1 MGRGSRVLSIDLLRG
16 LDVLLMLFANEMAG
30 VRDTPAFLRHVPAS
44 ADGMTITD
52 VVFPAF
58 LFVTG
63 MAVPL
68 ALGARLAR
76 GDSRIRLLGHVAVR
90 TLALLALGVLMI
102 NAERASDRG
111 PLPPALWNIAA
122 TIAAVLV
129 WGEWRTS
136 ERRRR
141 TLRVAGLVLLVALA
155 FAYRSDAVAGAF
167 QMRPYW
173 WGILGLIGWAYLV
186 AATAYL
192 LAGDRPWLL
201 LAAAALLYAVALV
214 DHLGLAPGLAV
225 VGPIVSVGSMWGAH
239 GGLAVSGAVL
249 GAALR
254 QDRVASRRLSAL
266 VPVALAYAAVLA
278 GAGLAVHALREF
290 HPAFTISK
298 VKATV
303 AWCLL
308 SAASTVLAWVA
319 VYGSADVRGHSRWPA
334 IVRTAG
340 ENALLVY
347 LLAPFLLSAFQLVA
361 SVTGHHPYAI
371 FGGSLAAGVLRS
383 IAFAWIVVFM
393 AGGLRARGVVLKL

>member
-1 MGRGSRVLSIDLLRG
+1 
-16 LDVLLMLFANEMAG
+16 

-58 LFVTG
+58 LFITG

-68 ALGARLAR
+68 GLGARLRRGETRAR
-76 GDSRIRLLGHVAVR
+76 VFGHVAVR

-102 NAERASDRG
+102 NAERASDSG
-111 PLPPALWNIAA
+111 PLSPALWNILATVAA
-122 TIAAVLV
+122 ALV
-129 WGEWRTS
+129 WCEWRTS
-136 ERRRR
+136 DGRRRA
-141 TLRVAGLVLLVALA
+141 LRVAGLVLLLALA
-155 FAYRSDAVAGAF
+155 FVYRSEAVGGAF

-186 AATAYL
+186 AATVYL
-192 LAGDRPWLL
+192 LAGDRPAVL
-201 LAAAALLYAVALV
+201 LAVVALLYAAALA
-214 DHLGLAPGLAV
+214 DHLGRLSVFAPLRPV
-225 VGPIVSVGSMWGAH
+225 VSVGSMLGAH

-254 QDRVASRRLSAL
+254 RDRAEGRAPARL
-266 VPVALAYAAVLA
+266 VPTALAYAALLA
-278 GAGLAVHALREF
+278 AAGMLLHVWRDV

-308 SAASTVLAWVA
+308 SAAWTVAAWVV
-319 VYGSADVRGHSRWPA
+319 VYWLADVRGVSRWPS
-334 IVRTAG
+334 IVRSAG

-347 LLAPFLLSAFQLVA
+347 LLAPFFLSVFQLVA
-361 SVTGHHPYAI
+361 AITGHHPYALV
-371 FGGSLAAGVLRS
+371 GGSLAAGVLRS
-383 IAFAWIVVFM
+383 VAFAWIVVLT
-393 AGGLRARGVVLKL
+393 AGVLRARGVVLRL